1 MSNFTISEPL
11 FLVPCRENSSE
22 KTELDAFIRLLDESG
37 AFGIIGEYD
46 AVASATGRPR
56 FDSKMLLALLLYG
69 FSICDCSLREL
80 EDRCRYDMRFLYL
93 SSGRVPSYATFC
105 SFINKSFLPRS
116 VRILTAV
123 TKKAAEKMG
132 VSILENVYI
141 DGSKFEAN
149 ANKYKFRFKSEKRV
163 SNLYGRFS
171 SLMTEVGIKAATG
184 IGMKEMIA
192 EMERCLSLLKEEIEK
207 DGKRVEDIKTG
218 RGIRNPRNESSY
230 VKACAMLSKMKE
242 YEMTEK
248 ICGPDRNSYYLTD
261 HDATAMCLKEDY
273 YSGLGSNMH
282 AAYNVQYAVSNGF
295 IIAIH
300 VSQDRSDSRTFPI
313 FLKKIKQMY
322 GRFPTNVC
330 ADAEYGSARN
340 YEFIRNEG
348 IGNYVKFTTWKKEVS
363 GEQPPRYRIDGN
375 GKIVCLLGREL
386 ARVEDEK
393 DKSEK
398 RRFSSYRADCRGCP
412 YKKYCNKGRKAKR
425 AASKVFEIDVKAL
438 KSKEEA
444 RANLLS
450 VKGIELRVNRSIQ
463 VEGSF
468 GIMKQDK
475 QYARFRRRSL
485 ERTDVE
491 MLLNCIGLNIAKYMR
506 FLRTGHSPEYWKAPE
521 GTEAEKEHK
530 ISRTIKKGGRKAQK
544 KQPNEKARKYKY
556 REAKRKG

>member
-1 MSNFTISEPL
+1 
-11 FLVPCRENSSE
+11 
-22 KTELDAFIRLLDESG
+22 
-37 AFGIIGEYD
+37 
-46 AVASATGRPR
+46 
-56 FDSKMLLALLLYG
+56 
-69 FSICDCSLREL
+69 
-80 EDRCRYDMRFLYL
+80 
-93 SSGRVPSYATFC
+93 
-105 SFINKSFLPRS
+105 
-116 VRILTAV
+116 
-123 TKKAAEKMG
+123 
-132 VSILENVYI
+132 
-141 DGSKFEAN
+141 
-149 ANKYKFRFKSEKRV
+149 
-163 SNLYGRFS
+163 
-171 SLMTEVGIKAATG
+171 
-184 IGMKEMIA
+184 
-192 EMERCLSLLKEEIEK
+192 
-207 DGKRVEDIKTG
+207 
-218 RGIRNPRNESSY
+218 
-230 VKACAMLSKMKE
+230 
-242 YEMTEK
+242 
-248 ICGPDRNSYYLTD
+248 
-261 HDATAMCLKEDY
+261 
-273 YSGLGSNMH
+273 
-282 AAYNVQYAVSNGF
+282 
-295 IIAIH
+295 
-300 VSQDRSDSRTFPI
+300 
-313 FLKKIKQMY
+313 MY

-330 ADAEYGSARN
+330 ADAGYGSARN

-363 GEQPPRYRIDGN
+363 GEQPPRYRMDGN

-425 AASKVFEIDVKAL
+425 AASKVFEIDVEAL

-506 FLRTGHSPEYWKAPE
+506 FLRTGHSPEYWKTPE

-530 ISRTIKKGGRKAQK
+530 VSRTIKKGGRKAQK

-556 REAKRKG
+556 REAKRKGPRQTQKKENNELTNNNLP